1 MLRIKSDS
9 CSGDTFISTGDY
21 TVSIH
26 QGVYLMAKWKSPLFS
41 DIRNKLG
48 ENVVFSMWKGRPYMR
63 SYVRPANPD
72 SLKQRANRAQMANI
86 VAMYQAN
93 VKGDES
99 IAAAWDVEA
108 LPQLISGY
116 NIFTKYGRTGT
127 VTATD
132 LSKTTISITVADS
145 AIPADRLAVMI
156 YDLSGTTYK
165 LPTTKRG
172 EGTYTE
178 ADFTAWV
185 PDTGDKIYIADT
197 KVLDGADIEST
208 AALYKAVNHWT
219 KNIVTGT
226 AVPMVV
232 T

>member
-1 MLRIKSDS
+1 
-9 CSGDTFISTGDY
+9 
-21 TVSIH
+21 
-26 QGVYLMAKWKSPLFS
+26 MAKWKSPLFS

-63 SYVRPANPD
+63 SYVKPANPN
-72 SLKQRANRAQMANI
+72 SLKQRANRDQMAKI

-108 LPQLISGY
+108 LPSLISGY
-116 NIFTKYGRTGT
+116 NIFTKYGRQCTIG
-127 VTATD
+127 ALD
-132 LSKTTISITVADS
+132 LSKTTISIPISDC

-156 YDLSGTTYK
+156 YDLSTVTYK
-165 LPTTKRG
+165 LPTSKRG

-178 ADFTAWV
+178 ADFTGWTPEA
-185 PDTGDKIYIADT
+185 GDLIYIADT

-208 AALYKAVNHWT
+208 AALYKAVNHWK
-219 KNIVTGT
+219 KNIATGV
-226 AVPMVV
+226 ADAMVV

>member
-1 MLRIKSDS
+1 
-9 CSGDTFISTGDY
+9 
-21 TVSIH
+21 
-26 QGVYLMAKWKSPLFS
+26 MAKWKSPLFS

-63 SYVRPANPD
+63 SYVVPANPD
-72 SLKQRANRAQMANI
+72 SLKQRANRDQMAKI

-93 VKGDES
+93 VKGDAS

-108 LPQLISGY
+108 LPALISGY
-116 NIFTKYGRTGT
+116 NRFVSYGRK
-127 VTATD
+127 VTLGVLD
-132 LSKTTISITVADS
+132 LSSTTISIPVTAS

-156 YDLSGTTYK
+156 YDLNTTTYK

-172 EGTYTE
+172 LGIYTE

-185 PDTGDKIYIADT
+185 PAAGDLIYIADT

-208 AALYKAVNHWT
+208 AALYKAVNHW
-219 KNIVTGT
+219 KINIATG
-226 AVPMVV
+226 AADAMVV
-232 T
+232 P

>member
-1 MLRIKSDS
+1 
-9 CSGDTFISTGDY
+9 
-21 TVSIH
+21 
-26 QGVYLMAKWKSPLFS
+26 MAKWKSPLFS

-63 SYVRPANPD
+63 SYVTPANPN
-72 SLKQRANRAQMANI
+72 SLKQQANRDQMAKI

-93 VKGDES
+93 VKGDAS

-116 NIFTKYGRTGT
+116 NIFTKYGRKMTIGA
-127 VTATD
+127 VD
-132 LSKTTISITVADS
+132 LTKTTISIPISDC

-185 PDTGDKIYIADT
+185 PDTGDQIYIVDT
-197 KVLDGADIEST
+197 KVLDGADTEST
-208 AALYKAVNHWT
+208 AALYKAVNHWKINEAT
-219 KNIVTGT
+219 GKADALIVT
-226 AVPMVV
+226 A
-232 T
+232 

>member
-1 MLRIKSDS
+1 
-9 CSGDTFISTGDY
+9 
-21 TVSIH
+21 
-26 QGVYLMAKWKSPLFS
+26 MAKWKSPIFS

-63 SYVRPANPD
+63 SYVKPANPN
-72 SLKQRANRAQMANI
+72 SLKQQANRDHMAKI
-86 VAMYQAN
+86 IAMYQAN

-108 LPQLISGY
+108 LPSLISGY
-116 NIFTKYGRTGT
+116 NIFAKYGRTGT

-132 LSKTTISITVADS
+132 LSATTISITVANS

-156 YDLSGTTYK
+156 YDLNTTTYK

-185 PDTGDKIYIADT
+185 PAAGDLIYIADT

-208 AALYKAVNHWT
+208 ARLYKAVNHWT
-219 KNIVTGT
+219 KNIATGV
-226 AVPMVV
+226 ADAMVV